1 MLTSIIA
8 FVCAVFLTIK
18 ITLAEWFGLT
28 KPKPSLKRWQ
38 VTRIYLFCEPND
50 TPLDDDAAE
59 VVDATRFYD
68 VDALTTGDEII
79 EHVTP
84 YVPSDWPSWRCEIR
98 FQKGE
103 CKRRAVVRHGE
114 SFDVSELNCLRST
127 RFSPKARLCTAWMT
141 SQRKATKGKRIDV
154 TERVE
159 KYIMSPSR
167 ILHPLGYLSVRFTRR
182 TSGMFRFV
190 AREHRE
196 CDRYPANARV
206 LVQRSQFRSRGVVQ
220 VTPYIHSQHQVTC
233 SESPQRRLYQYLTH
247 VPTCNNTSNRARAT
261 TPFPLRT
268 TVRPNRRTWDRW
280 CALASGPDARRRGP

>member
-18 ITLAEWFGLT
+18 ITLAEWFGLN

-59 VVDATRFYD
+59 VVDVTRFYD

-141 SQRKATKGKRIDV
+141 SQRKSTKGKRIDV

-167 ILHPLGYLSVRFTRR
+167 FLHPLDIFPFDLQEELV
-182 TSGMFRFV
+182 
-190 AREHRE
+190 E
-196 CDRYPANARV
+196 CFGSLHVNTVSATGTLQTHEFSFSDPSSDLGA
-206 LVQRSQFRSRGVVQ
+206 
-220 VTPYIHSQHQVTC
+220 
-233 SESPQRRLYQYLTH
+233 LYK
-247 VPTCNNTSNRARAT
+247 
-261 TPFPLRT
+261 
-268 TVRPNRRTWDRW
+268 
-280 CALASGPDARRRGP
+280 